1 MLVWVTG
8 MTCKHLD
15 YLTNYLYQA
24 LVHYKPVKGSDE
36 IDVDDIDDVYMYG
49 SRKRADQGEF
59 RGGKGY
65 GGGKYVYLKQVCAKI
80 AKEGGLIL
88 LLMPNRIRRQL
99 QVSKERARPY
109 VYVWQ

>member
-1 MLVWVTG
+1 MWVTG

-15 YLTNYLYQA
+15 YLTNYLYQT

-49 SRKRADQGEF
+49 SKKRADLGE
-59 RGGKGY
+59 RKRVW
-65 GGGKYVYLKQVCAKI
+65 GGKYVYLKQVCAKI

>member
-15 YLTNYLYQA
+15 YLTNYLYQT

-49 SRKRADQGEF
+49 SKKRAPGFHRRSVASPIEQFTEF
-59 RGGKGY
+59 
-65 GGGKYVYLKQVCAKI
+65 
-80 AKEGGLIL
+80 L
-88 LLMPNRIRRQL
+88 LRIQIR
-99 QVSKERARPY
+99 
-109 VYVWQ
+109 

>member
-15 YLTNYLYQA
+15 YLTNYLYQT

-49 SRKRADQGEF
+49 SRKRADLGEF
-59 RGGKGY
+59 HRGKGY
-65 GGGKYVYLKQVCAKI
+65 GGGEICLFEASLCKK
-80 AKEGGLIL
+80 
-88 LLMPNRIRRQL
+88 
-99 QVSKERARPY
+99 
-109 VYVWQ
+109 

>member
-15 YLTNYLYQA
+15 YLTNYLYQT

-49 SRKRADQGEF
+49 SKKRADLGERKRVWGGEICLF
-59 RGGKGY
+59 EASLCKNSQRGGTY
-65 GGGKYVYLKQVCAKI
+65 SSAD
-80 AKEGGLIL
+80 AESH
-88 LLMPNRIRRQL
+88 PSPTS
-99 QVSKERARPY
+99 SK
-109 VYVWQ
+109 

>member
-15 YLTNYLYQA
+15 YLTNYLYQT

-49 SRKRADQGEF
+49 SKKRADLGE
-59 RGGKGY
+59 RKRVW
-65 GGGKYVYLKQVCAKI
+65 GGGNMFI
-80 AKEGGLIL
+80 
-88 LLMPNRIRRQL
+88 
-99 QVSKERARPY
+99 
-109 VYVWQ
+109 